1 MLIDFEQC
9 EFWLHRSM
17 EAITVMSIGWPMEL
31 SGHKEHDVEQMD
43 NLLGVGHKVVVPLNQ
58 NNKPDQK
65 GELCL

>member
-1 MLIDFEQC
+1 
-9 EFWLHRSM
+9 M